1 MKDVPKCQ
9 DITAPQI
16 IWNNQEVLIAGKP
29 VFLKEFYKCGIVY
42 IKDMFVCETAQES
55 FRLWVNKGLS
65 PKYLLNWYGLR
76 SAALSQYRH
85 MCNHRLKF
93 QEVEGNVPSEITT
106 NNPTVEI
113 QSKLKAKNYYFMIRK
128 SNIDQLPIS
137 SKKLMYDFAL
147 HGREDLKTY
156 FVLTYKT
163 TKDLK
168 LRDLQYRILTFIYNT
183 NELLR
188 KKKLREKGNCDF
200 CEEEMQTLYHLFFEC
215 PHVKAFWEDVENY
228 IYRQEKRRIDLDKKT
243 VILGSLELHINY
255 KVLVGKLCIHKAKC
269 YKEKPSLESFTRA
282 LKDKEDICKML
293 NPQEREE
300 ADKQA

>member
-1 MKDVPKCQ
+1 MSPR
-9 DITAPQI
+9 
-16 IWNNQEVLIAGKP
+16 
-29 VFLKEFYKCGIVY
+29 
-42 IKDMFVCETAQES
+42 
-55 FRLWVNKGLS
+55 FRLMNQK
-65 PKYLLNWYGLR
+65 
-76 SAALSQYRH
+76 H
-85 MCNHRLKF
+85 F
-93 QEVEGNVPSEITT
+93 
-106 NNPTVEI
+106 
-113 QSKLKAKNYYFMIRK
+113 KN
-128 SNIDQLPIS
+128 
-137 SKKLMYDFAL
+137 
-147 HGREDLKTY
+147 DLVCSV
-156 FVLTYKT
+156 F
-163 TKDLK
+163 DLK

-293 NPQEREE
+293 NPQE
-300 ADKQA
+300 QSS